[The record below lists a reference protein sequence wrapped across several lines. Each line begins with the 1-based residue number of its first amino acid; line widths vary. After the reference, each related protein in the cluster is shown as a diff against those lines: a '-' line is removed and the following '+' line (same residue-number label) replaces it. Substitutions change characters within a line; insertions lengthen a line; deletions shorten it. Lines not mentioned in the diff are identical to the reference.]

1 VNISFDDQKMISEFS
16 KRHTKIK
23 ELESE
28 LRAYRE
34 IKEKMKDCGEELE
47 IAFDTDEDKVE

>member
-1 VNISFDDQKMISEFS
+1 MNISFEDQKMISEFS

-47 IAFDTDEDKVE
+47 IAFDTEEDKVE